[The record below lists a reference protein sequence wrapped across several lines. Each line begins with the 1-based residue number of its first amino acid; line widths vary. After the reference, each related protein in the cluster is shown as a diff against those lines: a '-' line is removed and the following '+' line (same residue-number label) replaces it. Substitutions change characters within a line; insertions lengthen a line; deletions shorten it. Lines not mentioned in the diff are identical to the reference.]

1 MIKYLSHPPASDVA
15 DHPLTVVNGNSISVE
30 DKLET
35 LENISVSQDELLR
48 NTIYKRS
55 NGDDLEPI
63 DVNVVCWSYQLLLSI
78 AFDCVTVAV
87 VAYAVSLSMAKIF
100 ARKRGYEV
108 CNNQELLAQGLSN
121 TVGSFFSCMPVAA
134 SLSRSLLQEAVG
146 GQTQVRKFLFL
157 LFSTK

>member
-1 MIKYLSHPPASDVA
+1 MIKYLSHPPASDVP

-78 AFDCVTVAV
+78 AFDCATVAV
-87 VAYAVSLSMAKIF
+87 VAYAVSLSMANIF
-100 ARKRGYEV
+100 AMG
-108 CNNQELLAQGLSN
+108 NNGHLPQ
-121 TVGSFFSCMPVAA
+121 
-134 SLSRSLLQEAVG
+134 RS
-146 GQTQVRKFLFL
+146 
-157 LFSTK
+157 S